1 MDDDLNQERKGC
13 KLRWWLWILTVL
25 VVLIL
30 VGLTI
35 SFAVKANRKACKDG
49 LQAEQECLNYTHLLE
64 HQLTQANEVLQRTKI
79 QADTCNQTVVT
90 LTASLKMETAQG
102 HKQQELVQK
111 LQGEVAELKQ
121 KLQDTFD
128 ELQRLRK
135 KTETSDTG
143 NGSTSF
149 GNTVNF
155 FLVSVL
161 LTLSLGALLA

>member
-1 MDDDLNQERKGC
+1 MDDDLNPLQSRK
-13 KLRWWLWILTVL
+13 LWLCPWIPTVL

-30 VGLTI
+30 LGLTI
-35 SFAVKANRKACKDG
+35 FYAGKANSKACKDG
-49 LQAEQECLNYTHLLE
+49 LQAEQECRNFTHLLE
-64 HQLTQANEVLQRTKI
+64 HQLTQANKVLLDTEI
-79 QADTCNQTVVT
+79 WTATCNKTVVT
-90 LTASLKMETAQG
+90 LTTSLEMEKAQG

-121 KLQDTFD
+121 KLQDTSN
-128 ELQRLRK
+128 ELERLRK
-135 KTETSDTG
+135 ETETSDTG

-149 GNTVNF
+149 GNTINL